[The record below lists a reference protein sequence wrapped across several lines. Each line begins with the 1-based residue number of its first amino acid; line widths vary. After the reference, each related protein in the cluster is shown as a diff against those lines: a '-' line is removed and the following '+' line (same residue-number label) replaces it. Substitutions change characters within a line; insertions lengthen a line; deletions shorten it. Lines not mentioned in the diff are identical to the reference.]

1 MVYAYKYTVTQLF
14 IGSKSMEFK
23 PHSQNPLAK
32 HFRQPAI
39 YLKLPSQGS
48 YWAEGTIELA
58 INGEIGILPMST
70 KDEITLK
77 TPDALING
85 QGVVSVIE
93 SCCPS
98 IKDAW
103 AAPSIDVDSLLISIR
118 IASYGNA
125 MDVESVCPHCQET
138 SEYTIDLGNV
148 LQSIKLP
155 SYNKKVEIE
164 SLKIKLKPAPY
175 YAVNRANQITFEEQQ
190 ILKSLVNI
198 ADDENAAAEFD
209 KHLAK
214 LITLSIENL
223 SYSTDYIELDDGTIV
238 NNPEHLAEFYQNCDT
253 KVIKAIRATLAEF
266 DTEGSIKSIPVNC
279 TSCTKEFQI
288 DLTFDYASFFAE
300 GS

>member
-1 MVYAYKYTVTQLF
+1 
-14 IGSKSMEFK
+14 MEFK

-48 YWAEGTIELA
+48 YWADGTLELA
-58 INGEIGILPMST
+58 VSGEIGILPMST

-93 SCCPS
+93 SCCPN

-103 AAPSIDVDSLLISIR
+103 AAPSIDVDSILISIR
-118 IASYGNA
+118 IASYGNN
-125 MDVESVCPHCQET
+125 MDVESVCPHCGET
-138 SEYTIDLGNV
+138 SEYAINLGNV

-155 SYNKKVEIE
+155 AYQKKVEVE
-164 SLKIKLKPAPY
+164 NLKIKLKPAPY
-175 YAVNRANQITFEEQQ
+175 YAVNKANQIAFEEQQ
-190 ILKSLVNI
+190 IIKSLSGML
-198 ADDENAAAEFD
+198 DDAEASAEFD

-223 SYSTDYIELDDGTIV
+223 SFSTDYIELDDGTIV
-238 NNPEHLAEFYQNCDT
+238 NNPKHIAEFYQNCDT
-253 KVIKAIRATLAEF
+253 KVIKEIRSTLAEF
-266 DTEGSIKSIPVNC
+266 DKDGSIKSIPVNC
-279 TSCTKEFQI
+279 TSCSKEFLI